1 MHFMQKW
8 SGFLGVLVGDGVLCL
23 RVAPPVFWSCFWFG
37 LLLWVGL
44 AWQPVGS
51 VRRCV
56 SIDSV
61 CSGSLFFVSGTLISL
76 LDLSSASTCDFTL
89 L

>member
-1 MHFMQKW
+1 MHFVQKW

-23 RVAPPVFWSCFWFG
+23 RVAPPVFWSCLWFG
-37 LLLWVGL
+37 FLFW
-44 AWQPVGS
+44 VGS
-51 VRRCV
+51 VSV
-56 SIDSV
+56 DSV
-61 CSGSLFFVSGTLISL
+61 CSGSLFFVSGTFISL